1 MDNEINL
8 NLEKIAKDCNLFATA
23 DSDVVIQ
30 NIENLK
36 EIYIPDDLIKIY
48 NYMLTVAK
56 NPDVIIHLIR
66 CIDKYRNPASLEF
79 LVDILLFKNGINLSE
94 EEKEKYI
101 HARILC
107 TKAIAN
113 LKNTDAVSSL
123 LYCMNNK
130 NEHYRVRLACA
141 DALGRIGD
149 KFAVA
154 PLIDVVKDDDEKSV
168 YLRESAVSA
177 LGLLGDYRAIDPLVS
192 ILEAKQ
198 GFMDKFSFLKE
209 RVIEA
214 LNKIGFN
221 DNERVFKALKNSLM
235 DESAQVRIDAIEG
248 LMNSEN
254 PQAYEIIKNVM
265 VEDKDEEVKKNALIA
280 LYNLSDRQ
288 ILDEVINSSQYSD
301 ALKMAAVEILDEYE
315 SENENEEQ

>member
-1 MDNEINL
+1 MENETNL
-8 NLEKIAKDCNLFATA
+8 NLEKIAKDCNLFTNS
-23 DSDVVIQ
+23 DSNAIIQ
-30 NIENLK
+30 NIGRLE
-36 EIYIPDDLIKIY
+36 EIYTSEELIKIY
-48 NYMLTVAK
+48 NYMLSVTK
-56 NPDVIIHLIR
+56 NPDVIIYLIR
-66 CIDKYRNPASLEF
+66 CVDKYRSSSSLEYI
-79 LVDILLFKNGINLSE
+79 VDILLFKNGDNLSE

-101 HARILC
+101 HVRILC
-107 TKAIAN
+107 AKAIAN

-154 PLIDVVKDDDEKSV
+154 PLIDVAKDENEKST

-177 LGLLGDYRAIDPLVS
+177 LGLLGDYRAIDPLVG

-198 GFMDKFSFLKE
+198 GFMNKFSFLKE
-209 RVIEA
+209 RAIEA
-214 LNKIGFN
+214 LNKIGFGN
-221 DNERVFKALKNSLM
+221 DERVFKALKHSLM

-248 LMNSEN
+248 IMNSEN
-254 PQAYEIIKNVM
+254 PQAFDIIKNVM
-265 VEDKDEEVKKNALIA
+265 LEDKDEEVKKNALIA

-301 ALKMAAVEILDEYE
+301 ALKVAAVEILNEYE
-315 SENENEEQ
+315 SDNEDL